1 MYRVVIA
8 EDETLIRQGIET
20 LIPWNS
26 LGCEIVCSSSNGADA
41 LSYVENNPVDIVV
54 TDIQMAVMDGLELS
68 RRIDEEYPLVK
79 VIILTSHAKFD
90 YAQQSIRYGVVDFI
104 MKADFLTQLPLSIEK
119 VKKRIQEENAR
130 QKIAPADVQQMLFKN
145 IQAKAGYLMA
155 ELTDVYYVLCCEV
168 VDEEQLQG
176 ESASLLEIFK
186 LSFEQNHVYTLQTSE
201 EVFLTI
207 LNRFPGESA
216 VTSLVRQCNNLCYMV
231 EKLTGRS
238 IVIGVSLPHIGAETL
253 DEAQYQAV
261 EALSN
266 IFENTTIAFYQEA
279 SDLPSSNIPN
289 INAMISELINHLVYE
304 NDLSSSLVL
313 VSDIFQEFYRC
324 GATIAEVQANALL
337 LCYAVNRLLAE
348 NESILQKS
356 NQSISFHM
364 EQARS
369 YKRLFKLVQ
378 SFIKDA
384 SKSIK
389 DNQLS
394 KNKIVRD
401 IDSYILN
408 HYRQQINLDKIASD
422 LHVSKSYLCRVYKK
436 ERKISIIDALNRH
449 RVYVAKHFL
458 KTTDKKIL
466 DVANEVGFDSSS
478 YFSTVFSKYE
488 GVSPKEY
495 KLNH

>member
-8 EDETLIRQGIET
+8 EDETLIRQGIEN

-41 LSYVENNPVDIVV
+41 LQFIQNNPVDIVV

-104 MKADFLTQLPLSIEK
+104 MKSDFLTQLPLSIEK
-119 VKKRIQEENAR
+119 VKKRIEEENER
-130 QKIAPADVQQMLFKN
+130 QKISPANVRQSLS
-145 IQAKAGYLMA
+145 KALQSSAAYLTA
-155 ELTDVYYVLCCEV
+155 ELDDGFYVLCCEV
-168 VDEEQLQG
+168 VDEGQRSE
-176 ESASLLEIFK
+176 EDASLLEIFK
-186 LSFEQNHVYTLQTSE
+186 LSFEENHVYTLKTSN
-201 EVFLTI
+201 EVYLTI
-207 LNRFPGESA
+207 LNGFPGENA
-216 VTSLVRQCNNLCYMV
+216 VTSLVRQCNNLCYMA
-231 EKLTGRS
+231 EKLTGLT
-238 IVIGVSLPHIGAETL
+238 IVIGISQRHAGAQSL
-253 DEAQYQAV
+253 DEAQFQAV

-266 IFENTTIAFYQEA
+266 IFENTSLAFYKEVCE
-279 SDLPSSNIPN
+279 LPTSNIPN
-289 INAMISELINHLVYE
+289 INAMINELINHLVYE
-304 NDLSSSLVL
+304 NDLPASFSL
-313 VSDIFQEFYRC
+313 VSDMFQEFHRC

-348 NESILQKS
+348 NESSLQKN
-356 NQSISFHM
+356 NQSISFQM

-378 SFIKDA
+378 TFIKEA

-394 KNKIVRD
+394 KNRIVRD

-408 HYRQQINLDKIASD
+408 HYRQQISLDKIALD

-449 RVYVAKHFL
+449 RVDVAKHYL

-466 DVANEVGFDSSS
+466 DIANEVGFDSSS

-488 GVSPKEY
+488 GISPKDY

>member
-8 EDETLIRQGIET
+8 EDETLIRQGIEN
-20 LIPWNS
+20 LIPWNT

-41 LSYVENNPVDIVV
+41 LAYIENNPVDIVV

-68 RRIDEEYPLVK
+68 RRIDEGYPLIK

-104 MKADFLTQLPLSIEK
+104 MKSDFLTQLPLSIEK
-119 VKKRIQEENAR
+119 VQKRIAEESSR
-130 QKIAPADVQQMLFKN
+130 QKLSPASVRKSLLKTLEN
-145 IQAKAGYLMA
+145 GAGYLIP
-155 ELTDVYYVLCCEV
+155 ELCDGYYVLCCEV
-168 VDEEQLQG
+168 VDEGQLSG
-176 ESASLLEIFK
+176 EAASLLEIFK
-186 LSFEQNHVYTLQTSE
+186 LSFEKNHVYTLQTSD

-207 LNRFPGESA
+207 LNHFTGESA

-231 EKLTGRS
+231 EKLTGLS
-238 IVIGVSLPHIGAETL
+238 IVIGVSLRHEGADKL
-253 DEAQYQAV
+253 DEAQFQAV

-266 IFENTTIAFYQEA
+266 IFENTTLAFYKEA
-279 SDLPSSNIPN
+279 CDLPTSNIPN
-289 INAMISELINHLVYE
+289 INAMINELINHLVYE
-304 NDLSSSLVL
+304 NDLAVSLSL
-313 VSDIFQEFYRC
+313 VSDMFQEFHRC

-337 LCYAVNRLLAE
+337 ICYAVNRLLAE
-348 NESILQKS
+348 NESILQKN
-356 NQSISFHM
+356 NQSISYHM

-378 SFIKDA
+378 SFIKEA

-394 KNKIVRD
+394 KNRIVRD

-408 HYRQQINLDKIASD
+408 HYRQQINLDKIALD

-458 KTTDKKIL
+458 KTTDKKVL
-466 DVANEVGFDSSS
+466 DIANEVGFDSSS

-488 GVSPKEY
+488 GISPKEY